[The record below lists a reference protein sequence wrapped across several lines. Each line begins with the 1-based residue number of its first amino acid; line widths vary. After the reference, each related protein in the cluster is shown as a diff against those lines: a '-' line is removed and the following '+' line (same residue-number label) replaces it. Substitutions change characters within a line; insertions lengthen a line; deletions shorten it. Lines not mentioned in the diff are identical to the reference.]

1 MTITD
6 LSGRW
11 EVCLDES
18 KADALPTKY
27 PDRISLP
34 DSTSNRAIIPSKSPC
49 RVTSL
54 SFTHQMQ
61 G

>member
-18 KADALPTKY
+18 KADALPSLLPLLYDLSYNKDT
-27 PDRISLP
+27 DRPNDDNSHKSLLL
-34 DSTSNRAIIPSKSPC
+34 IE
-49 RVTSL
+49 
-54 SFTHQMQ
+54 
-61 G
+61 

>member
-18 KADALPTKY
+18 KADALPTKVGLY
-27 PDRISLP
+27 FLEY
-34 DSTSNRAIIPSKSPC
+34 
-49 RVTSL
+49 VL
-54 SFTHQMQ
+54 Q
-61 G
+61 